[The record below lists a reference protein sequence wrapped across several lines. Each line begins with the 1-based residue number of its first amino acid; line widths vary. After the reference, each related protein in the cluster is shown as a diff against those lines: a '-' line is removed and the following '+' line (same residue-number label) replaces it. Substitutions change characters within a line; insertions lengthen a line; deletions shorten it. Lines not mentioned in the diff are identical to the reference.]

1 MYNKFYQ
8 INGIELH
15 SFEEGELGR
24 KIIIFLHGFPEYGGA
39 WRKQLSFMAQNGYHA
54 IAPDQRGYN
63 LSSKLKRTKLYLIDK
78 LVADIV
84 ALIHQLTTTRVI
96 LVGHDWGGGVAWELA
111 MRHQELLRELVIL
124 NMPHPAV
131 MVYNLKNSPKQMG
144 KSWYTGFFQLP
155 WLPEVICKSFDFKY
169 LERSLISTANKNT
182 FSKDQIDQ
190 YKQAWRQPYALTS
203 MINWYRAFKYYS
215 VKDEA
220 VNVPTLIIWGV
231 KDQFLNVEMAQSSLE
246 RCTNGKLFLLED
258 ATHWL
263 HHEKAEEINPM
274 ILNFIQNAPD

>member
-1 MYNKFYQ
+1 
-8 INGIELH
+8 
-15 SFEEGELGR
+15 
-24 KIIIFLHGFPEYGGA
+24 
-39 WRKQLSFMAQNGYHA
+39 
-54 IAPDQRGYN
+54 
-63 LSSKLKRTKLYLIDK
+63 
-78 LVADIV
+78 
-84 ALIHQLTTTRVI
+84 
-96 LVGHDWGGGVAWELA
+96 
-111 MRHQELLRELVIL
+111 
-124 NMPHPAV
+124 
-131 MVYNLKNSPKQMG
+131 MG

-169 LERSLISTANKNT
+169 LERSLISTAYKNT
-182 FSKDQIDQ
+182 FSKDQIDH
-190 YKQAWRQPYALTS
+190 YKQAWRQPNALTS
-203 MINWYRAFKYYS
+203 MINWYRAFKYFS

-246 RCTNGKLFLLED
+246 RCKNVKLFLLED